1 MRSACA
7 LSGAPSTRS
16 TFTTTVCGASFSKSW
31 MPIDTGTRRS
41 RMKMWRMSVL
51 LFLVEGDVA
60 GPAREMLAGIDDQRI
75 PGIARRPQDEAQ
87 GAHQVFGHDA
97 DAERIGGMVAREGGV
112 RLVAAAQ
119 RQAGRD
125 TGDPD
130 ARREGLRQQSRQ
142 PLQADLGER
151 VGEKVGI
158 EIEQLLIKQVH
169 D

>member
-41 RMKMWRMSVL
+41 RMKMRRMSVL
-51 LFLVEGDVA
+51 LFLVEGDIA
-60 GPAREMLAGIDDQRI
+60 GPASKMLAGIDDQRI
-75 PGIARRPQDEAQ
+75 AGVARRLQDEAQ
-87 GAHQVFGHDA
+87 RAHQVSRRDA
-97 DAERIGGMVAREGGV
+97 DAERIGGVIAREG
-112 RLVAAAQ
+112 RLALVAAAQ

-125 TGDPD
+125 ARNPD
-130 ARREGLRQQSRQ
+130 ARREGLRQQCRQ

-151 VGEKVGI
+151 VGQ
-158 EIEQLLIKQVH
+158 EI
-169 D
+169 